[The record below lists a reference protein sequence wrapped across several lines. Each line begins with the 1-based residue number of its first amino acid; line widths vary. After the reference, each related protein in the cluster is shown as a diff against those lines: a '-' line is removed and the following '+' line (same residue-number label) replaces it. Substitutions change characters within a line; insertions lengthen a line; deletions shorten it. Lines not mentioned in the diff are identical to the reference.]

1 MILNVL
7 AAPPLKLFR
16 QLEEYLQYDLGPV
29 ILTREPGDGD
39 SWGIALVVHG
49 ERTDPIMFEAPQG
62 SNAEVLTFLLRKAL
76 ELLQDLERVIFNA
89 KDLLYE
95 QIYDLDQ
102 LVKREGL

>member
-16 QLEEYLQYDLGPV
+16 QLEGYLQYDLGPV
-29 ILTREPGDGD
+29 ILTRGPGGGD

-49 ERTDPIMFEAPQG
+49 EQTDPIMFEAPQG

-95 QIYDLDQ
+95 KIYDLDQ
-102 LVKREGL
+102 LVKREGC